1 MKFSKIIKRIS
12 NETKIENF
20 FDFTVDG
27 ITDNSNQVK
36 NNYIFAA
43 IKGKNTNGEN
53 YINKICKDFKI
64 AIIVSKNYKKK
75 LITQM

>member
-1 MKFSKIIKRIS
+1 MKLSKILKK
-12 NETKIENF
+12 TKNKARIENF
-20 FDFTVDG
+20 FDFQVDG

-53 YINKICKDFKI
+53 YINEICTDFK
-64 AIIVSKNYKKK
+64 
-75 LITQM
+75 